1 MEQRGRTA
9 LVLSAGGM
17 FGAYQAG
24 VWLELSRV
32 FDPEIV
38 VGASAG
44 SLNGWLVA
52 CRTEPEDIAA
62 RWMQVGHLTAV
73 RWNAPRSLRDGLVN
87 NSALEEWVRN
97 TCSTSALSRRFGVV
111 ATRIPN
117 LRPTLFESPNVDWR
131 HVIDSCAVPLIL
143 RNYPI
148 KGETYADGGII
159 DPLPLWAAIRMG
171 ATTIVTVNVLK
182 HRPWIMRTVV
192 GTLQALTGYRHP
204 DCSGVRIVDISP
216 SGRLGSFRDSMY
228 WDAGRIGNWIEQ
240 GRRDAVR
247 AEPRVVECQ
256 SWLSTA
262 SIE

>member
-1 MEQRGRTA
+1 MEERGRTA

-32 FDPEIV
+32 FDPDIV

-52 CRTEPEDIAA
+52 SRAEPEELAA
-62 RWMQVGHLTAV
+62 QWMQLGHRAAV
-73 RWNAPRSLRDGLVN
+73 RWKVPRSLNDGVVD

-97 TCSTSALSRRFGVV
+97 TCSTCNLSRRFGVV
-111 ATRIPN
+111 VTRMPN
-117 LRPTLFESPNVDWR
+117 LRPVLFESPNVDWR
-131 HVIDSCAVPLIL
+131 HVVDSCAVPVFLP
-143 RNYPI
+143 NYSI
-148 KGETYADGGII
+148 DGETYSDGGII
-159 DPLPLWAAIRMG
+159 DPLPLWAALQMG

-182 HRPWIMRTVV
+182 HRPWFMRTIV
-192 GTLQALTGYRHP
+192 GTLQALTAYRQR

-228 WDAGRIGNWIEQ
+228 WDAGRIGKWIEQ
-240 GRRDAVR
+240 GRRDALR
-247 AEPRVVECQ
+247 SEPRVVECQ

-262 SIE
+262 STE